1 MKKVLIDLTILKH
14 INCGLGQIAYNYARF
29 YGENAGNLEFEVH
42 FLLPRQYVGAFGNDV
57 HYHASSWLYDL
68 SDRFIPKF
76 DVWHSI
82 HQLCRHMP
90 SRKSTPF
97 LLTIHDINFIY
108 EKSGKS
114 LERQTGKFLK
124 RLKRADRIVYISDFT
139 RNDILNHFPTDTPQ
153 EIIYNGVEFGDPQQ
167 ERRPVLP
174 FDENSKYLFT
184 IGQIRQKKNFH
195 VLLDAMKLLPQYKLV
210 IAGEKGSAYAD
221 MIEER
226 IKAEGI
232 DNVFLIGTVHNSEKI
247 WLYNH
252 CEAFV
257 FPSMFEGFGLPVIEA
272 MSFGKPVVSSD
283 MTSLKEICS
292 GHAFIL
298 ENFEADHIAGKI
310 TQAIDTYSKDPALV
324 AQNTEY
330 ARSFTYRRHMDE
342 YLRIYREMLQ

>member
-167 ERRPVLP
+167 ERR
-174 FDENSKYLFT
+174 
-184 IGQIRQKKNFH
+184 
-195 VLLDAMKLLPQYKLV
+195 DASHQGWP
-210 IAGEKGSAYAD
+210 SAWQHPDSQSLQECYPE
-221 MIEER
+221 I
-226 IKAEGI
+226 
-232 DNVFLIGTVHNSEKI
+232 
-247 WLYNH
+247 
-252 CEAFV
+252 
-257 FPSMFEGFGLPVIEA
+257 PSP
-272 MSFGKPVVSSD
+272 P
-283 MTSLKEICS
+283 
-292 GHAFIL
+292 
-298 ENFEADHIAGKI
+298 
-310 TQAIDTYSKDPALV
+310 
-324 AQNTEY
+324 
-330 ARSFTYRRHMDE
+330 
-342 YLRIYREMLQ
+342 

>member
-1 MKKVLIDLTILKH
+1 M
-14 INCGLGQIAYNYARF
+14 
-29 YGENAGNLEFEVH
+29 
-42 FLLPRQYVGAFGNDV
+42 
-57 HYHASSWLYDL
+57 
-68 SDRFIPKF
+68 
-76 DVWHSI
+76 
-82 HQLCRHMP
+82 
-90 SRKSTPF
+90 
-97 LLTIHDINFIY
+97 
-108 EKSGKS
+108 
-114 LERQTGKFLK
+114 
-124 RLKRADRIVYISDFT
+124 
-139 RNDILNHFPTDTPQ
+139 NHFPTDTPQ